1 MNFANVGGL
10 AATVGDAVAMFAL
23 RIEVSAATLPVAA
36 LLSRAGYEVLGF
48 WLVCQLGRIMCSAK
62 TSIHEGIVLSHPSTH
77 FWLLFCVEALS
88 DWRYKIYSS

>member
-48 WLVCQLGRIMCSAK
+48 WLVCQLGRIMCSRDFHSRRHSAI
-62 TSIHEGIVLSHPSTH
+62 SSLHSLLAFVLCRS
-77 FWLLFCVEALS
+77 V
-88 DWRYKIYSS
+88 K